1 VGVFLI
7 VTGFAVSMG
16 IPDDD
21 FTFTLETLRKMFL
34 ETHSLIL
41 WLLPLFLAV
50 LLRAITHKYHHQLIF
65 PLCTPL
71 FTFTMRVSC

>member
-1 VGVFLI
+1 
-7 VTGFAVSMG
+7 MG

-34 ETHSLIL
+34 ETHSLTL

-50 LLRAITHKYHHQLIF
+50 LLRVITHRYHHQLIF
-65 PLCTPL
+65 PLCESP
-71 FTFTMRVSC
+71 FTAFFGVLC